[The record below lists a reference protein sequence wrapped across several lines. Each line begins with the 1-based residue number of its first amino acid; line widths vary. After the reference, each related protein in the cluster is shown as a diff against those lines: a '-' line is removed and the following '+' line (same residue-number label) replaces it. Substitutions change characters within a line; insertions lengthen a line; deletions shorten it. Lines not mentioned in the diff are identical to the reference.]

1 MSELDEIRK
10 RKIAQMQ
17 RQQSNASS
25 EEQKVG
31 QQIAQLEGMVKPILT
46 KDALVRYGT
55 IKTAFPEKWVQ
66 VLVVIAQ
73 LVQAGRVKTVDDEML
88 KKLLT
93 QLAPKQRVTQFKGIP
108 HGKK

>member
-17 RQQSNASS
+17 RQQSSASS
-25 EEQKVG
+25 EEQKLS
-31 QQIAQLEGMVKPILT
+31 QQVAQLEGMVKPLLT
-46 KDALVRYGT
+46 KDALVRFGT
-55 IKTAFPEKWVQ
+55 IKAAYPEKAIQ

-73 LVQAGRVKTVDDEML
+73 LAKAGRIQNVDDEML

-93 QLAPKQRVTQFKGIP
+93 QLTPKQRETQFKGIP
-108 HGKK
+108 NGTK